1 MQVWDLNELTL
12 SSPPSPSPPHST
24 LHLSSNPASTPIWL
38 RPGLLATYS
47 TSSSPYFMVRRHFP
61 THHFSASFNSEL
73 WDISQHLKAGR
84 GRLAYQLKHIYNSQ
98 SVKLEAPPTTVAY
111 INGVLVM
118 GDGMGVDQGGSC
130 NEVKACLQRNSDHKG
145 GEGDGGEERVSSL
158 RSQTYTKM
166 NKLQYT
172 YNYRKTHVNLTK
184 VNRKCSQP
192 S

>member
-118 GDGMGVDQGGSC
+118 GDGMGVVRVVDPMTG
-130 NEVKACLQRNSDHKG
+130 ACLQRFSDHKG
-145 GEGDGGEERVSSL
+145 AITDLHVVSSYV
-158 RSQTYTKM
+158 QF
-166 NKLQYT
+166 
-172 YNYRKTHVNLTK
+172 
-184 VNRKCSQP
+184 
-192 S
+192 